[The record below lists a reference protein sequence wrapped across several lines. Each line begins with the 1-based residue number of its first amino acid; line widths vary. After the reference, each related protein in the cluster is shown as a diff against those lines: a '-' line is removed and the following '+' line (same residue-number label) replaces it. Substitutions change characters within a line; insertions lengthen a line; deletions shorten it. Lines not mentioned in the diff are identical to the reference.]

1 MNKTKTSRLFIVP
14 LLFCAVFFISSNGQ
28 NKKQDLPG
36 DEQISAA
43 LGELENMYGQLEEW
57 RDGLD
62 KKSFSPEA
70 VADEVGSSKEAL
82 YQWVRDNT
90 LLVPYRGT
98 LLGPRG
104 VLMGRAGNSLD
115 RALLLNE
122 LLYEAG
128 YEVRLARSTLAD
140 EEADSLLQKLR
151 QCADSFPFPEEE
163 QGSAHGNERTEEFAL
178 RFDIDKIKLTK
189 DLNDQIKAREE
200 MGKKIRQRAERQA
213 EALAL
218 AVKNSG
224 AAKSGD
230 RSARDREALKEHWWV
245 QVSED
250 GTWMDLDPGIPDFKP
265 GQTLSEPDDFY
276 DADDLDEEEAHLIHI
291 RLIIEQWKG
300 GEVSEKTVL
309 EHTIRPDE
317 LSDSRLLVRHY
328 PLDWPTD
335 NSLFEAEDL
344 ISNLKNVILEQ
355 KSWVPALTADSDEI
369 QGAMFNNSG
378 ELIEKKSDSGGIG
391 GFGRSLFKAFGAQD
405 KKEEPAK
412 DSFLTAEWIE
422 YELCSPGQPGR
433 TMRRE
438 IFDLLGPAQRAEASL
453 PSPDIKTTDRMKR
466 GLSML
471 GQTEVLVVTGRLSA
485 GYMEYLNVENLLS
498 NQETILELFSGLKE
512 PDPQQVLNQ
521 IAEITSPPGKLYDLA
536 LARSRFGWAKKGVFL
551 DHPNLIGFHSQLK
564 LNPEGELV
572 KYRSMDIVENDVSVL
587 QEQDFLIRLSQGV
600 LDTNIE
606 ALLMPPG
613 EEVFNTSEVFS
624 KGSEWITVSGVR
636 DKGLANLELDKD
648 SLERIKQDLENG
660 YMVVAPKKPFKTN
673 GKEYTAWWRIDPESG
688 HTLGI
693 GTHGQ
698 GQAIV
703 EYAEVAQTMIQLK
716 LQIESYM
723 GIFTCIMNTA
733 AYALAG
739 GDTTEQHKMAVAK
752 CIWDTVCNYML
763 GKLTGH
769 FLADTIWS
777 NFIVEK
783 TVDWLNGEL
792 CGSAF

>member
-1 MNKTKTSRLFIVP
+1 MKKTKTGRLFAIP
-14 LLFCAVFFISSNGQ
+14 LLLCIVFFISSNGQ
-28 NKKQDLPG
+28 IKEKDLPG
-36 DEQISAA
+36 EEEIHAA
-43 LGELENMYGQLEEW
+43 LGELENMYEQLEEW
-57 RDGLD
+57 RDELD

-70 VADEVGSSKEAL
+70 LVDEVGSHMDTL

-98 LLGPRG
+98 FRGPGG
-104 VLMGRAGNSLD
+104 VLMDRVGNSLD

-128 YEVRLARSTLAD
+128 YEVRLAKGTLSD
-140 EEADSLLQKLR
+140 EEAGRLLQKLR
-151 QCADSFPFPEEE
+151 LRAGSFPFPDNV
-163 QGSAHGNERTEEFAL
+163 QGVPSGNERTEEFAL
-178 RFDIDKIKLTK
+178 KFDMDKNKLNK
-189 DLNDQIKAREE
+189 DLMNRIKAQELLE
-200 MGKKIRQRAERQA
+200 KKIRSRAERQA
-213 EALAL
+213 EALAA

-224 AAKSGD
+224 AANRVD
-230 RSARDREALKEHWWV
+230 RSVRDREALKEHWWV
-245 QVSED
+245 QISED
-250 GTWMDLDPGIPDFKP
+250 GTWMDLDPCFPDFKP

-276 DADDLDEEEAHLIHI
+276 DADDLDEEQAHLIHI
-291 RLIIEQWKG
+291 RFIIEQWKSG
-300 GEVSEKTVL
+300 DVEEKTVL
-309 EHTIRPDE
+309 EHTVRPDE
-317 LSDSRLLVRHY
+317 LSDSRLLIRHY

-335 NSLFEAEDL
+335 ENLFEAEDL
-344 ISNLKNVILEQ
+344 ISNLKNVVLEQ
-355 KSWVPALTADSDEI
+355 KSWIPTLTVDSDELE
-369 QGAMFNNSG
+369 GTMFNHTG
-378 ELIEKKSDSGGIG
+378 GLVEKKSGSGGVG
-391 GFGRSLFKAFGAQD
+391 AFSRSMFKAFGAKE

-412 DSFLTAEWIE
+412 DTYLTAEWIE

-438 IFDLLGPAQRAEASL
+438 VFDLLGPAQRAEESIPA
-453 PSPDIKTTDRMKR
+453 PEIKTGDQMKR
-466 GLSML
+466 CLSML
-471 GQTEVLVVTGRLSA
+471 GQTEVLVITGRFSD
-485 GYMEYLNVENLLS
+485 GFMEYLTIENLLS
-498 NQETILELFSGLKE
+498 NQEAVLELFESLKE

-521 IAEITSPPGKLYDLA
+521 IAEITSPPGKLYDMA
-536 LARSRFGWAKKGVFL
+536 LARSRFGWAGKGIFL
-551 DHPNLIGFHSQLK
+551 DHPNLISLHSQLK

-572 KYRSMDIVENDVSVL
+572 KYRSMDIIENDVSVL
-587 QEQDFLIRLSQGV
+587 QEQDFFIRLGQGV
-600 LDTNIE
+600 FDTNIE

-613 EEVFNTSEVFS
+613 EKILNTSEVFN
-624 KGSEWITVSGVR
+624 KGSEWITLIGPE
-636 DKGLANLELDKD
+636 DKGFKNLELDKNVH
-648 SLERIKQDLENG
+648 EHIKQDLKNG
-660 YMVVAPKKPFKTN
+660 YMVVAPKKAFEIN
-673 GKEYTAWWRIDPESG
+673 GEDGTTWWRIDPETG

-698 GQAIV
+698 GQAMV

-723 GIFTCIMNTA
+723 GIFACIMNTA

-777 NFIVEK
+777 CFIVEK
-783 TVDWLNGEL
+783 TVDWLSGEL

>member
-14 LLFCAVFFISSNGQ
+14 LLFCVVFFISSNGQ
-28 NKKQDLPG
+28 NRRQDLPG
-36 DEQISAA
+36 GEKISAA
-43 LGELENMYGQLEEW
+43 LGELESMYEQLEEW
-57 RDGLD
+57 GDDLD

-70 VADEVGSSKEAL
+70 LADEVGSSKEAL
-82 YQWVRDNT
+82 YHWVRDNT

-104 VLMGRAGNSLD
+104 VLMGRVGNSLD

-128 YEVRLARSTLAD
+128 YEVRLARSTLSD
-140 EEADSLLQKLR
+140 EEAVSLLQKLR

-163 QGSAHGNERTEEFAL
+163 QGFAYENERTEEFAL
-178 RFDIDKIKLTK
+178 RFDIDKNKLNK
-189 DLNDQIKAREE
+189 DLNDQSEAREAL
-200 MGKKIRQRAERQA
+200 GKKIRQRAERQA
-213 EALAL
+213 EALA
-218 AVKNSG
+218 AAAKNSG
-224 AAKSGD
+224 AVHRVGHD
-230 RSARDREALKEHWWV
+230 ARDREALKEHWWV

-265 GQTLSEPDDFY
+265 GQTLSDPDVFF

-291 RLIIEQWKG
+291 RFIIEQWKG

-317 LSDSRLLVRHY
+317 LSDSRLLIRHY

-335 NSLFEAEDL
+335 NTLFEAEDL

-355 KSWVPALTADSDEI
+355 KSWAPTLTVDSDEI
-369 QGAMFNNSG
+369 QGTLFNNTG
-378 ELIEKKSDSGGIG
+378 ELIEKKSSSGGIG
-391 GFGRSLFKAFGAQD
+391 GFGRSMFKAFGAQD
-405 KKEEPAK
+405 KKEESAK
-412 DSFLTAEWIE
+412 DSYLTAEWIE
-422 YELCSPGQPGR
+422 YEICSPGQSGR
-433 TMRRE
+433 TIRRE
-438 IFDLLGPAQRAEASL
+438 VFDLLGPAQRAEDSL
-453 PSPDIKTTDRMKR
+453 PSPDIRTSDRMKR
-466 GLSML
+466 CLSML

-485 GYMEYLNVENLLS
+485 GYMEYLTVENLLA

-512 PDPQQVLNQ
+512 PEPRQVLNQ

-536 LARSRFGWAKKGVFL
+536 LARSRFGWAGKGVFL
-551 DHPNLIGFHSQLK
+551 DHPNLISFHSQLK

-572 KYRSMDIVENDVSVL
+572 QYRSMDIIENDVSAL
-587 QEQDFLIRLSQGV
+587 QEQDFLMRLSQGV

-613 EEVFNTSEVFS
+613 EEVFNTSEVFN
-624 KGSEWITVSGVR
+624 KGSEWITVYGAT
-636 DKGLANLELDKD
+636 DKGLAHLELDTD
-648 SLERIKQDLENG
+648 SRERIKQDLENG
-660 YMVVAPKKPFKTN
+660 YMVVAPKKPFQIR
-673 GKEYTAWWRIDPESG
+673 GEECAAWWRIDPETG

-693 GTHGQ
+693 GTRGQ

-723 GIFTCIMNTA
+723 GLFTCIMNTA